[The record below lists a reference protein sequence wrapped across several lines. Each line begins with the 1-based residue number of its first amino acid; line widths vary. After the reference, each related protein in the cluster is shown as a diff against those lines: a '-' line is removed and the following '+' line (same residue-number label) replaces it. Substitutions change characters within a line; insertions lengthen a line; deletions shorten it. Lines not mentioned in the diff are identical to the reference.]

1 MLMLSGELAV
11 LQAAMLDGLPF
22 DPFALFDDG
31 TGPAEV
37 GVGWRHVAQ
46 ALVIAPMVVVLDEG
60 CDLGFE
66 VAGQEVVLQENSV
79 FEGLVPALD
88 LALSLGM
95 HWSAPDMAH
104 ALGLDIVGQFAGDVA
119 GAIIAEQPRLL
130 VHMGLVA
137 P

>member
-1 MLMLSGELAV
+1 MLSDELAV
-11 LQAAMLDGLPF
+11 LQAPMLDGLPF
-22 DPFALFDDG
+22 DPFSLFDDSC
-31 TGPAEV
+31 GPAEV

-60 CDLGFE
+60 ADLGLE
-66 VAGQEVVLQENSV
+66 VAGQEVVLQEDSV
-79 FEGLVPALD
+79 FEGLVPALH
-88 LALSLGM
+88 LSLGLGM

-104 ALGLDIVGQFAGDVA
+104 ALVLNIVRQFAGDLA
-119 GAIIAEQPRLL
+119 GANIAEQPWLV